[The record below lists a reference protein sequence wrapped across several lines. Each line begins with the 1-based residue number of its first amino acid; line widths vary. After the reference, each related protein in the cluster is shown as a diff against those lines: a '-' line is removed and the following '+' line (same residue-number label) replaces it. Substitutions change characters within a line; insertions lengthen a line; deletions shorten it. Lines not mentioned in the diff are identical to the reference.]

1 MKLLVVIFTAAL
13 GLAGCSAGGDTAMP
27 SASSSAS
34 ASSLPSQ
41 ATDQVNVKLFFA
53 SDTGTSIRIYSEMAS
68 VSKVTDDLAVS
79 AVNALLSGAK
89 PIDADYQNLW
99 GSGVVVN
106 NIAIKDSIA
115 TIDLKQP
122 TLNVGSEGEARA
134 IDQIIWTLHSNQ
146 PSIAGVEFLID
157 GKPAESLAGH
167 VDISGPIYLDEGY
180 QSLATVDLDL
190 DESQEVST
198 PVKVTGLACTFE
210 ANVPWE
216 LLKGDEVINS
226 GSVLASEACPT
237 RSKFTIDLGELVP
250 GKFTLR
256 VWESSMMDGSLINED
271 TKTFTVK

>member
-1 MKLLVVIFTAAL
+1 MKFLFLLVAGTI
-13 GLAGCSAGGDTAMP
+13 GLAGCAGNNGATTGSQSPSATSSAMP
-27 SASSSAS
+27 
-34 ASSLPSQ
+34 
-41 ATDQVNVKLFFA
+41 TQVAEQVEVKLFFA
-53 SDTGTSIRIYSEMAS
+53 SDTGTSIRIYSEIAS
-68 VSKVTDDLAVS
+68 VTKINDDPAIT
-79 AVNALLSGAK
+79 AVNALLSGAQPK
-89 PIDADYQNLW
+89 DADYVNLW
-99 GSGVVVN
+99 GSGVKLNSVSV
-106 NIAIKDSIA
+106 KDSIA

-122 TLNVGSEGEARA
+122 SLNVGSEGEARA

-146 PSIAGVEFLID
+146 PSIAAVEFLID

-167 VDISGPIYLDEGY
+167 VDLTGPIYLDEGY

-190 DESQEVST
+190 DEAQEVNS

-256 VWESSMMDGSLINED
+256 VWESSMMDGSLLNED

>member
-1 MKLLVVIFTAAL
+1 MKLAIVL
-13 GLAGCSAGGDTAMP
+13 SAGVLALSGCATENNSVNP
-27 SASSSAS
+27 STSGSAS
-34 ASSLPSQ
+34 ASSSPSQ
-41 ATDQVNVKLFFA
+41 ATDQVTVKLFFA

-68 VSKVTDDLAVS
+68 VSKVSDDLAVS

-89 PIDADYQNLW
+89 PIDADYSNLW

-146 PSIAGVEFLID
+146 PSVAGVEFLID

-167 VDISGPIYLDEGY
+167 VDISSPIYLDEGY

-190 DESQEVST
+190 DESQEVTS

-226 GSVLASEACPT
+226 GSVLATEACPT
-237 RSKFTIDLGELVP
+237 RSKFTIDLGELVS

-256 VWESSMMDGSLINED
+256 VWESSMKDGSLINED

>member
-1 MKLLVVIFTAAL
+1 MKLAIVLCAGVLAL
-13 GLAGCSAGGDTAMP
+13 SGCSTGNDQITPEP
-27 SASSSAS
+27 SGSISGSSA
-34 ASSLPSQ
+34 PSQ
-41 ATDQVNVKLFFA
+41 AADQVEVKLFFA

-68 VSKVTDDLAVS
+68 VSKVTDDRAVS
-79 AVNALLSGAK
+79 AVNALLSGAQ
-89 PIDADYQNLW
+89 PMDADYQNLW

-106 NIAIKDSIA
+106 NIAVKDSVA

-146 PSIAGVEFLID
+146 PSVTGVEFLID

-190 DESQEVST
+190 DEFQEVAS

-216 LLKGDEVINS
+216 LLKGGEVINS

-237 RSKFTIDLGELVP
+237 RSKFIIDLGELVP
-250 GKFTLR
+250 GEFTLR
-256 VWESSMMDGSLINED
+256 VWESSMKDGSLINED
-271 TKTFTVK
+271 TKTFIVK

>member
-1 MKLLVVIFTAAL
+1 MKFLFLLVAGTI
-13 GLAGCSAGGDTAMP
+13 GLAGCSANNGATTGSQSPSATSSAMP
-27 SASSSAS
+27 
-34 ASSLPSQ
+34 
-41 ATDQVNVKLFFA
+41 TQVAEQVEVKLFFA
-53 SDTGTSIRIYSEMAS
+53 SDTGTSIRIYSEIAS
-68 VSKVTDDLAVS
+68 VTKINDDPAIT
-79 AVNALLSGAK
+79 AVNALLSGAQPK
-89 PIDADYQNLW
+89 DADYVNLW
-99 GSGVVVN
+99 GSGVKLNSISV
-106 NIAIKDSIA
+106 KDSIA

-122 TLNVGSEGEARA
+122 SLNVGSEGEARA

-146 PSIAGVEFLID
+146 PSIAAVEFLID

-167 VDISGPIYLDEGY
+167 VDITGPIYLDEGY

-190 DESQEVST
+190 DEAQEVNS

-256 VWESSMMDGSLINED
+256 VWESSMMDGSLLNED

>member
-1 MKLLVVIFTAAL
+1 MKFLFLLVAGTI
-13 GLAGCSAGGDTAMP
+13 GLASCSANNGATTGSQSPSATSSAMP
-27 SASSSAS
+27 
-34 ASSLPSQ
+34 
-41 ATDQVNVKLFFA
+41 TQVAEQVEVKLFFA
-53 SDTGTSIRIYSEMAS
+53 SDTGTSIRIYSEIAS
-68 VSKVTDDLAVS
+68 VTKINDDPAIT
-79 AVNALLSGAK
+79 AVNALLSGAQPK
-89 PIDADYQNLW
+89 DADYVNLW
-99 GSGVVVN
+99 GSGVKLNSISV
-106 NIAIKDSIA
+106 KDSIA

-122 TLNVGSEGEARA
+122 SLNVGSEGEARA

-146 PSIAGVEFLID
+146 PSIAAVEFLID

-167 VDISGPIYLDEGY
+167 VDITGPIYLDEGY

-190 DESQEVST
+190 DEAQEVNS

-256 VWESSMMDGSLINED
+256 VWESSMMDGSLLNED

>member
-1 MKLLVVIFTAAL
+1 MKLLVVIFTAVL
-13 GLAGCSAGGDTAMP
+13 GLAGCSAGSDTATP

-34 ASSLPSQ
+34 ASSSPSQ

-190 DESQEVST
+190 DESQEVSA

-216 LLKGDEVINS
+216 LLNGDEVINS